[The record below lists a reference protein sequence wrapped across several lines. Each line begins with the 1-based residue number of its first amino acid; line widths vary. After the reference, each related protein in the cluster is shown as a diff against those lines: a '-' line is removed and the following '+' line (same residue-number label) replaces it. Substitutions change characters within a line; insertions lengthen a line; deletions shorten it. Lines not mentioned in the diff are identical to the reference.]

1 MNTPVPLPASAR
13 RRRWLLITLVA
24 LLTLGVLGA
33 VAFHVAVQ
41 QLQRQIEAA
50 LGPRSSVGSLDVT
63 WAGVEARDVRVRG
76 SKTAP
81 LRWPAEDELRAER
94 VLVVPELRGLLTAD
108 IRISR
113 VVIEGGYVSMLRT
126 RDGKL
131 KVLPALTEPDD
142 APVRKVS
149 NEAEAPG
156 LAVWIGAIELR
167 NGTLDFHDASVRRQP
182 VKLRLAQLQ
191 AEVGPLDLPRLAT
204 PTRIQFDGLMKGVQR
219 DGRIHIGGDVTI
231 ATQDADLRIR
241 LDGVDLVALQ
251 PYLIKVSE
259 AGVKRGA
266 MDLRLDATVKD
277 KRLHAPGHLTL
288 IDLQL
293 ESSGLLG
300 TFAGVPRQA
309 VIASMSKNDRLE
321 LDFTLE
327 GRLDDPKF
335 SLNENLAIQVAA
347 GLATALG
354 VSVGGMVEGV
364 GDVIKGLFG
373 R

>member
-1 MNTPVPLPASAR
+1 MSPPSSLPSR
-13 RRRWLLITLVA
+13 RRRWLVVTGVTV
-24 LLTLGVLGA
+24 LLLAVLGA
-33 VAFHVAVQ
+33 AAFHVAVQ

-76 SKTAP
+76 DKTGP

-108 IRISR
+108 IRIRR
-113 VVIEGGYVSMLRT
+113 VVIDGGYVSMLRT

-131 KVLPALTEPDD
+131 KVLPALTESADR
-142 APVRKVS
+142 PVRKVS
-149 NEAEAPG
+149 SEPPG
-156 LAVWIGAIELR
+156 SGLPVWIGAVELR
-167 NGTLDFHDASVRRQP
+167 SGTLDFHDASVRRQS

-191 AEVGPLDLPRLAT
+191 AEVGPLDLPALAT
-204 PTRIQFDGLMKGVQR
+204 PTRIQLDGLMKGVQR
-219 DGRIHIGGDVTI
+219 DGRIHIAGDVTI
-231 ATQDADLRIR
+231 ATQDADLNIR

-277 KRLHAPGHLTL
+277 KRLRAPGHLTL